1 MVDELKRW
9 LDQLGLGEYAE
20 AFANNHVDFELL
32 ASLTADDLKDVG
44 VTSVGHRRR
53 LLDAITA
60 LSSDKNWHDPAA
72 NSHDVQTVALQKDR
86 QAERRQLTVMFCD
99 LVGSTALSQRLDPE
113 ELSEIITAY
122 QNTVADRV
130 TRYEG
135 HVAKFMGDGV
145 MALFGY
151 PQAHEDDAER
161 AILSALSVIDGVSRL
176 EPVGDEKLQVRIGI
190 STGDVVVG
198 DLVGE
203 GAAQEEAVV
212 GDTPNLAARLQDVAL
227 AGQVVID
234 PTTQRLTKGA
244 FTLEKLGST
253 ALKGFQSEIPI
264 WCVSGERQSSKNS
277 QSSQKKNLSDFI
289 GRQHELGLLIERWQT
304 AQAGEGQVVLLS
316 GEAGIGKSRLIG
328 ALSEAIETE
337 QIKRLTYQCS
347 PYHTNSSLYPVLRQL
362 ELAAEFRPHEADE
375 TRYAKLARLFP
386 SDVVSLIAS
395 LFSLDPTDH
404 AEFRDLRADER
415 KERTLA
421 ALVEQLMTLA
431 HEQPVLF
438 LLEDAHWIDPTTLEL
453 LSQTVPNICDHRL
466 LMVLTHRPEWQ
477 APFPKA
483 PHITQLTLNPL
494 SRTQVNDL
502 VRGLAGPGTD
512 EELILQIVARTDGVP
527 LFVEELTK
535 SLLEAKET
543 VSEVPESLQ
552 ASLLARLDRL
562 GPAKEVAQVASAIG
576 RDFNHE
582 LLARVIDRPP
592 SELDAAVKQLV
603 ASELIFV
610 RGTLPVTRYTFK
622 HALVQDAAYGTLL
635 LKQRRHL
642 HGRIA
647 SALEEVSPSIVETEP
662 ETMAYHLTE
671 AGLDERA
678 VDFWARAARR
688 AAGQSANVEAIDHF
702 RRALGLI
709 LALPES
715 DERRRIELQLQLGLG
730 PPLMAVEGWGVRR
743 VAEIYERAR
752 ALGQAEGDIPSL
764 FQATW
769 GLWLF
774 NQGRSRHQRARR
786 LTGELIEYARSSGDS
801 TLDLQARHASWTT
814 MLFTGELAS
823 AIKHCEAGIKLYD
836 RSVHRDHALQYGGH
850 DPCVCGHIQ
859 GAMMYWLSG
868 QPNQAELHNRQG
880 LALAQE
886 LSHRTSLVHAHMFS
900 ARYRM
905 MRNEPNKAL
914 DHADQMIAHG
924 NDMGLQLYTTLGETW
939 RGWALAKSGDLD
951 TGLDQIRDTMAA
963 RAAGRSRLP
972 APLDLALFA
981 DALAANEEFDAALS
995 ELAEALKLVERT
1007 GERFWEAEIHRLQG
1021 EVLWRQART
1030 PLDDVEERFQR
1041 AIGVSQTLGAKTLE
1055 LRAAYS
1061 LACLMHASGNT
1072 KNARALLEPI
1082 YSWFTEGHDTA
1093 DLENA
1098 KVLLDEMA

>member
-9 LDQLGLGEYAE
+9 LDQLGLSEYAE
-20 AFANNHVDFELL
+20 AFAKNHVNFELL
-32 ASLTADDLKDVG
+32 TSLTADDLKDVG
-44 VTSVGHRRR
+44 VASVGHRRR
-53 LLDAITA
+53 LLNAITA
-60 LSSDKNWHDPAA
+60 LSANKDTQDPVQYLPDA
-72 NSHDVQTVALQKDR
+72 QTVALQKDR

-99 LVGSTALSQRLDPE
+99 LVGSTALSQKLDPE
-113 ELSEIITAY
+113 ELSEIIKTY
-122 QNTVADRV
+122 QNTVADQV
-130 TRYEG
+130 ARYEG

-161 AILSALSVIDGVSRL
+161 AILSALSVVDALSRL
-176 EPVGDEKLQVRIGI
+176 EPVGEEKLQVRIGI

-227 AGQVVID
+227 SGQVVID
-234 PTTQRLTKGA
+234 PTTQRLTKRA
-244 FTLEKLGST
+244 FTLEKLGSR

-264 WCVSGERQSSKNS
+264 WCVSGERQSSKDLESS
-277 QSSQKKNLSDFI
+277 QSNSLSDFI

-316 GEAGIGKSRLIG
+316 GEAGIGKSRLIR
-328 ALSEAIETE
+328 ALSDAFEHE
-337 QIKRLTYQCS
+337 QLTRLTYQCS

-362 ELAAEFRPHEADE
+362 ERAAEFRADDSDEA
-375 TRYAKLARLFP
+375 RYVKLARLFAF
-386 SDVVSLIAS
+386 DVVPLIAS
-395 LFSLDPTDH
+395 LFSLVPTGH
-404 AEFRDLRADER
+404 AEIRGLRADER

-421 ALVEQLMTLA
+421 ALMEQLMTLA
-431 HEQPVLF
+431 REKPVLF
-438 LLEDAHWIDPTTLEL
+438 LLEDAHWIDSTTLEV
-453 LSQTVPNICDHRL
+453 LSQTAPNICDHRV

-477 APFPKA
+477 APFPKT
-483 PHITQLTLNPL
+483 PHVTQLTLNPL
-494 SRTQVNDL
+494 SRTQVEDL
-502 VRGLAGPGTD
+502 VRGLAGSGTD
-512 EELILQIVARTDGVP
+512 EELIQQIVARTDGVP

-535 SLLEAKET
+535 SVLEAKET
-543 VSEVPESLQ
+543 MSEVPESLQ

-562 GPAKEVAQVASAIG
+562 GPAKGVAQVASAIG
-576 RDFNHE
+576 RDFSHE
-582 LLARVIDRPP
+582 LLARVIDKPP
-592 SELDAAVKQLV
+592 SELDAAIEQLV

-622 HALVQDAAYGTLL
+622 HALVQDTAYGTLL
-635 LKQRRHL
+635 MKQRRHL

-647 SALEEVSPSIVETEP
+647 KALEEISPVTVEIEP
-662 ETMAYHLTE
+662 ETMAHHLME
-671 AGLDERA
+671 AGLNQKA
-678 VDFWARAARR
+678 VEFWARAAHR
-688 AAGQSANVEAIDHF
+688 AAGQSANVEAIGHF
-702 RRALGLI
+702 RNALGLI

-715 DERRRIELQLQLGLG
+715 DERRHIELQLQLGLG
-730 PPLMAVEGWGVRR
+730 PALMAVEGWGVRE
-743 VAEIYERAR
+743 VAEIYKRAR
-752 ALGQAEGDIPSL
+752 TLGEAEGDVPSL

-774 NQGRSRHQRARR
+774 NQGRSSHQQARR
-786 LTGELIEYARSSGDS
+786 LTGELIEYARSSRDS
-801 TLDLQARHASWTT
+801 TLHLQAHHASWTT

-823 AIKHCEAGIKLYD
+823 AIKHCEAGIELYD
-836 RSVHRDHALQYGGH
+836 KSVHRDHALQYGGH

-868 QPNQAELHNRQG
+868 RPNEAELHNRQG

-886 LSHRTSLVHAHMFS
+886 LSHPTSLVHAHMFS

-905 MRNEPNKAL
+905 MRNEPHKAL
-914 DHADQMIAHG
+914 DHANQMIAHG

-939 RGWALAKSGDLD
+939 RGWALTKSGDLD
-951 TGLDQIRDTMAA
+951 AGLDQIKELMAA
-963 RAAGRSRLP
+963 RAVGRSRLP

-1007 GERFWEAEIHRLQG
+1007 GERFWEPEIHRLQG
-1021 EVLWRQART
+1021 EFLWRQAQSPVR
-1030 PLDDVEERFQR
+1030 DVEERFRR
-1041 AIGVSQTLGAKTLE
+1041 AIEVSQTLGAKALE

-1061 LACLMHASGNT
+1061 LARLMHANGNM
-1072 KNARALLEPI
+1072 KNARAVLEPVF
-1082 YSWFTEGHDTA
+1082 SWFAEGHDTP

-1098 KVLLDEMA
+1098 KALLDKIA